1 MVSYATVEKQLK
13 DVGCNFRFWGKSEL
27 RELCNILLP
36 GETIAMAVNGQYDA
50 GFALLCATDF
60 RVLLIDKKPKY
71 LTLKD
76 IRFDMITELDFS
88 GRMMNS
94 TVRIFTP
101 NKELRFTTT
110 NTARLRKLFTH
121 TQHKVM
127 EIRHHFMMQQ
137 FQRQADIANTP
148 PGVLMAQ
155 QNMNAL
161 LPAGGGQVYQPALP
175 EQSTAA
181 PSQAPPLIAT
191 VAQAAAASTPA
202 TVAPASAQGV
212 DDQVMQTADFPS
224 DQQRSLYNPSADDT
238 HDEHRRIAAFMGA
251 TGLHSIVHNGQVIK
265 EYMTVPFQHRWRK
278 RPYGFSR
285 DSLPSG
291 TQPSM

>member
-1 MVSYATVEKQLK
+1 MVTYATVEQQLK
-13 DVGCNFRFWGKSEL
+13 AAGCNFRFWGRSEL

-36 GETIAMAVNGQYDA
+36 GETIAQAVNGQYDA

-76 IRFDMITELDFS
+76 IRYDMITELDFS
-88 GRMMNS
+88 GRMLNS
-94 TVRIFTP
+94 NVKIYTP

-110 NTARLRKLFTH
+110 NTTRLRKLYTH

-137 FQRQADIANTP
+137 FQQQQLAANTP

-155 QNMNAL
+155 QHMNEP
-161 LPAGGGQVYQPALP
+161 LPAGNIPGYQQVLP
-175 EQSTAA
+175 
-181 PSQAPPLIAT
+181 
-191 VAQAAAASTPA
+191 AQAAGMSGPGAQVAG
-202 TVAPASAQGV
+202 APA
-212 DDQVMQTADFPS
+212 DPP
-224 DQQRSLYNPSADDT
+224 SLYNPAT
-238 HDEHRRIAAFMGA
+238 EAEAEEHKRLAAFMGA
-251 TGLHSIVHNGQVIK
+251 TGLQSIVHNGQVIK
-265 EYMTVPFQHRWRK
+265 AYMTVPFQQRWRK

-285 DSLPSG
+285 DALPPNAQQ
-291 TQPSM
+291 T

>member
-1 MVSYATVEKQLK
+1 MVTLATVEEQLK
-13 DVGCNFRFWGKSEL
+13 VIGCNFRFWNRAEM

-36 GETIAMAVNGQYDA
+36 GETIAQAVGGQYEG

-94 TVRIFTP
+94 TVSIYTP
-101 NKELRFTTT
+101 NKELRFTAI
-110 NTARLRKLFTH
+110 NNIRLRKLYTH

-137 FQRQADIANTP
+137 FQQAHELKNTP
-148 PGVLMAQ
+148 PGVIMSQAM
-155 QNMNAL
+155 QN
-161 LPAGGGQVYQPALP
+161 PALP
-175 EQSTAA
+175 AHSSYQS
-181 PSQAPPLIAT
+181 PAPPQNPPQYQQDSFYNPEPTDEHKRL
-191 VAQAAAASTPA
+191 AAA
-202 TVAPASAQGV
+202 
-212 DDQVMQTADFPS
+212 
-224 DQQRSLYNPSADDT
+224 
-238 HDEHRRIAAFMGA
+238 MGNA
-251 TGLHSIVHNGQVIK
+251 GLRSIVHNGQVIK
-265 EYMTVPFQHRWRK
+265 EYMTVPFAQRWRK

-285 DSLPSG
+285 DALPQG
-291 TQPSM
+291 TQQR